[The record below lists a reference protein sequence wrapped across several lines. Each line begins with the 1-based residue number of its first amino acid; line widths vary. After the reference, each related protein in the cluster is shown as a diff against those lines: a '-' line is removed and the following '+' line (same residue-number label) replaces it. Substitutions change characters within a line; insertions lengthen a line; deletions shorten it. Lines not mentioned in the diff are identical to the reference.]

1 MITEKR
7 RGAISNREIES
18 HIRREQPTIT
28 PHKRYGRVSLNR
40 LFLSEEYKQYLTF
53 SVEISTNT
61 LITQYS
67 KHLWSDE
74 QEHTHNRIKSLHDS
88 GKGYRTIAKLL
99 NAEGSRTAKNN
110 EWKNSNVHSVLKRY
124 AERQARLERQSYT
137 SEMKFSKMKLEWLK
151 D

>member
-1 MITEKR
+1 MITEKC

-28 PHKRYGRVSLNR
+28 PHKRYSRVAVNR

-99 NAEGSRTAKNN
+99 NAEGSRTAKNK
-110 EWKNSNVHSVLKRY
+110 EWKNSNVYAVLKRY
-124 AERQARLERQSYT
+124 AERKARLERQSYT

-151 D
+151 Y

>member
-1 MITEKR
+1 M
-7 RGAISNREIES
+7 GYS
-18 HIRREQPTIT
+18 
-28 PHKRYGRVSLNR
+28 RVSLNCF
-40 LFLSEEYKQYLTF
+40 FLSEEYKQYLTF

-99 NAEGSRTAKNN
+99 NAEGSRTAKNK
-110 EWKNSNVHSVLKRY
+110 EWKNSNAQYVLKR
-124 AERQARLERQSYT
+124 
-137 SEMKFSKMKLEWLK
+137 
-151 D
+151 

>member
-1 MITEKR
+1 MI
-7 RGAISNREIES
+7 
-18 HIRREQPTIT
+18 
-28 PHKRYGRVSLNR
+28 LNR

-74 QEHTHNRIKSLHDS
+74 QEHTRKRIKSLHDS
-88 GKGYRTIAKLL
+88 GKGHRTIAKLL
-99 NAEGSRTAKNN
+99 NAKGCRTAKNK

>member
-1 MITEKR
+1 MI
-7 RGAISNREIES
+7 
-18 HIRREQPTIT
+18 
-28 PHKRYGRVSLNR
+28 LNR

-74 QEHTHNRIKSLHDS
+74 QEHTHKRIKSLNAS

-99 NAEGSRTAKNN
+99 NAEGSRTTKNI
-110 EWKNSNVHSVLKRY
+110 EWNNSNVYAVLKRC
-124 AERQARLERQSYT
+124 AELQAPLE
-137 SEMKFSKMKLEWLK
+137 
-151 D
+151 

>member
-1 MITEKR
+1 MI
-7 RGAISNREIES
+7 
-18 HIRREQPTIT
+18 
-28 PHKRYGRVSLNR
+28 LNR

-99 NAEGSRTAKNN
+99 NAEGSRTAKNK

-124 AERQARLERQSYT
+124 AERQARLERLSYT
-137 SEMKFSKMKLEWLK
+137 SEMKFSKMKLEWLR

>member
-1 MITEKR
+1 MNDFYKVNFFYNVRYWFYPITETF
-7 RGAISNREIES
+7 S
-18 HIRREQPTIT
+18 HC
-28 PHKRYGRVSLNR
+28 RVVLNR
-40 LFLSEEYKQYLTF
+40 FFFGEKYKQYLSF

-61 LITQYS
+61 LLCNYS
-67 KHLWSDE
+67 EHLWSDE

-99 NAEGSRTAKNN
+99 NTEGSRTAKNK
-110 EWKNSNVHSVLKRY
+110 EWKNTNVYAVLKRY

-137 SEMKFSKMKLEWLK
+137 SEIKFSKMKLEWLK

>member
-1 MITEKR
+1 MFEKLYKNLVPL
-7 RGAISNREIES
+7 ISDIDTNNKTS
-18 HIRREQPTIT
+18 DSQLFS
-28 PHKRYGRVSLNR
+28 YGRMILNR

-74 QEHTHNRIKSLHDS
+74 QEHTHKRIKSLHDS

-99 NAEGSRTAKNN
+99 NAEGSRTAKNK
-110 EWKNSNVHSVLKRY
+110 EWKNSNVYAVLKRY

-137 SEMKFSKMKLEWLK
+137 SEMKFTKMKLEWLK

>member
-1 MITEKR
+1 MI
-7 RGAISNREIES
+7 
-18 HIRREQPTIT
+18 
-28 PHKRYGRVSLNR
+28 LNR

-74 QEHTHNRIKSLHDS
+74 QEHTHKRIKSLHDS

-99 NAEGSRTAKNN
+99 NAAGSRTAKNN
-110 EWKNSNVHSVLKRY
+110 EWNNSNVHSDLK
-124 AERQARLERQSYT
+124 LS
-137 SEMKFSKMKLEWLK
+137 LIHI
-151 D
+151 

>member
-1 MITEKR
+1 MLEKNDTYNKR
-7 RGAISNREIES
+7 SNSQLFS
-18 HIRREQPTIT
+18 HI
-28 PHKRYGRVSLNR
+28 RVSLNR
-40 LFLSEEYKQYLTF
+40 SFFGEEYKQYLTF

-99 NAEGSRTAKNN
+99 NAEGSRTAKNK

-124 AERQARLERQSYT
+124 AEMEA
-137 SEMKFSKMKLEWLK
+137 
-151 D
+151 

>member
-1 MITEKR
+1 MRNIKRWTAVGDGETE
-7 RGAISNREIES
+7 NY
-18 HIRREQPTIT
+18 IRRKKLHTT
-28 PHKRYGRVSLNR
+28 PSKRYSRVSLNR
-40 LFLSEEYKQYLTF
+40 SFFGEEYKQYLTF

-74 QEHTHNRIKSLHDS
+74 QEHTHKRIKSLHDS

-99 NAEGSRTAKNN
+99 NAEGSRTAKNK